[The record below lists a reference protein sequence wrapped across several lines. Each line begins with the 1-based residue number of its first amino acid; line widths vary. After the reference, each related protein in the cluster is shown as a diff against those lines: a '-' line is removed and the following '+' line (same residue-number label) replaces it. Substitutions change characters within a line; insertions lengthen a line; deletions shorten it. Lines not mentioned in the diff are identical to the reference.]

1 VEIQQVELFNT
12 LMHSLNTIQSA
23 KTQFHVLT
31 ANSLTPTALASQIEL
46 CDVLLVEIQSIS
58 SSLGRRIRRG
68 DATGGLGMAVTQE
81 AGSGYLAIRHDISA
95 SRPKCRK

>member
-81 AGSGYLAIRHDISA
+81 AGSGYLAIRHDSSA